1 MAYSKEKTLSSA
13 ARLKYI
19 ALLLFS
25 YALLLTAFGFR
36 LYEDASIPPWSAF
49 LKYPENFQRDNLAQQ
64 FARLPFSER
73 TVAGYL
79 YVPLI
84 DRWWLVPVVHAV
96 FSLLLLAGL
105 HRLSLSLI
113 GSSDWSW
120 VVVWLVLPGLYY
132 QHWGSNELYYPY
144 ITPSL
149 LAKSIGV
156 WVWVGLLQDRMA
168 LSAGALLL
176 AAAIHPSVGWQ
187 LGIFAAPLSISRP
200 RWKTALYAVALFLV
214 LVQTLLIGRGAWPPP
229 ESKSLW
235 ETVFLE
241 FRMGMHFSPTYF
253 KPKSHLLFVGLLLLA
268 LWISMRQRHSLRR
281 VFLLYA
287 LGLSAYVLNYYTIR
301 WEPLWYSQLS
311 RSTVWLKP
319 LALFVIAGYLRARI
333 PLRLSV
339 SPSMAVFLAGLGLL
353 IVYRL
358 AKSDTVGVHYL
369 QILRWAESP
378 PYRLGECARRVLPKE
393 ALIAAS
399 PSYEAQAAQF
409 FSMRSAFVRL
419 DAHLRTP
426 DAPAYRSRVKLLYGV
441 DPADGYPAWQT
452 LTSNGRAF
460 YDSMVMHHAALWQ
473 AAGITHFITETPG
486 LSLNYPCL
494 CRADNLALWALP
506 TAVARTGPEHSHIA
520 FRPPAGPEKLPLPDE
535 TAPPERLLPAAQTP
549 AHDKV
554 PEAPPAAPGPSS
566 DRP

>member
-1 MAYSKEKTLSSA
+1 MAYPEAQTLSA
-13 ARLKYI
+13 AAGLKYT

-25 YALLLTAFGFR
+25 YVLLLIALGLR
-36 LYEDASIPPWSAF
+36 ICEDASPPPWAAF
-49 LKYPENFQRDNLAQQ
+49 LKYPENFQKDDLARQ

-73 TVAGYL
+73 TIAAYL
-79 YVPLI
+79 YAPLI
-84 DRWWLVPVVHAV
+84 DRWWLVPVVHVV

-105 HRLSLSLI
+105 HRLSLSLV
-113 GSSDWSW
+113 GFSDWSW
-120 VVVWLVLPGLYY
+120 VGVWLVLPGLYY

-144 ITPSL
+144 PTPSL
-149 LAKSIGV
+149 LAKGIGV
-156 WVWVGLLQDRMA
+156 WVWVGLLRDRIGLA
-168 LSAGALLL
+168 AGALLL

-187 LGIFAAPLSISRP
+187 LGIFAAPLAFSSLR
-200 RWKTALYAVALFLV
+200 RKTALYAGALSLV
-214 LVQTLLIGRGAWPPP
+214 LGQTLLIGRWAWPPP

-235 ETVFLE
+235 ETIFLE

-253 KPKSHLLFVGLLLLA
+253 KPKSHFLFAGLLLLA
-268 LWISMRQRHSLRR
+268 LWISMRQKHSLRW

-287 LGLSAYVLNYYTIR
+287 LGLSAYVLNYYTLR

-319 LALFVIAGYLRARI
+319 LAVFVIVGYLRERFPI
-333 PLRLSV
+333 RVSLST
-339 SPSMAVFLAGLGLL
+339 SMAIFLAGLGLL
-353 IVYRL
+353 ILYRL
-358 AKSDTVGVHYL
+358 AKSDTVGVQYL

-378 PYRLGECARRVLPKE
+378 AYRVGQCARMVLPKE

-409 FSMRSAFVRL
+409 FSMRSAFLRL
-419 DAHLRTP
+419 DAHFRTP
-426 DAPAYRSRVKLLYGV
+426 EASIYRSRVKLLYGV
-441 DPADGYPAWQT
+441 DPAEGYPAWQE
-452 LTSNGRAF
+452 LTRNGRAF
-460 YDSMVMHHAALWQ
+460 YDSIAMHHAALWQ

-506 TAVARTGPEHSHIA
+506 TAVAHTGSEHSPIA
-520 FRPPAGPEKLPLPDE
+520 FRPPAEPEKLPLPDE
-535 TAPPERLLPAAQTP
+535 TAPPKKLLLAAQTP

-554 PEAPPAAPGPSS
+554 PEVPLAAPGLSP

>member
-25 YALLLTAFGFR
+25 YTLLLTAFGFR
-36 LYEDASIPPWSAF
+36 IYEDASIPPWSAF

-79 YVPLI
+79 YVLLI

-105 HRLSLSLI
+105 HQLSLSLI

-120 VVVWLVLPGLYY
+120 VAVWLVLPGLYH

-149 LAKSIGV
+149 LAKGIGV
-156 WVWVGLLQDRMA
+156 WVWVGLLKDRMVLA
-168 LSAGALLL
+168 VVALLL

-187 LGIFAAPLSISRP
+187 LGVFAAPLSLFHL
-200 RWKTALYAVALFLV
+200 RWKTVLYAGALSLV
-214 LVQTLLIGRGAWPPP
+214 MVQTLLIGRWAWPPP

-253 KPKSHLLFVGLLLLA
+253 KSKSHFLFAGLLILA
-268 LWISMRQRHSLRR
+268 LWISIRQKHSLRW

-287 LGLSAYVLNYYTIR
+287 LGLSAYVLNYYTIC
-301 WEPLWYSQLS
+301 WEPLWYSQLP

-319 LALFVIAGYLRARI
+319 LAVFVIAGYLRERI
-333 PLRLSV
+333 PLRLSL
-339 SPSMAVFLAGLGLL
+339 SISMAIFLAGLGLL

-378 PYRLGECARRVLPKE
+378 AYRLGQCARMVLPGE
-393 ALIAAS
+393 TLIAAS
-399 PSYEAQAAQF
+399 PSHEAQAAQF

-426 DAPAYRSRVKLLYGV
+426 DASAYRSRVQLLYGV
-441 DPADGYPAWQT
+441 DPADGYPAWKA
-452 LTSNGRAF
+452 LTRNGRAY
-460 YDSMVMHHAALWQ
+460 YDSIAMYHAALWQ
-473 AAGITHFITETPG
+473 AVGITHFITETPG
-486 LSLNYPCL
+486 LSPGYPCL
-494 CRADNLALWALP
+494 CRADNLALWAL
-506 TAVARTGPEHSHIA
+506 TNAAAHKGPEYSPIA
-520 FRPPAGPEKLPLPDE
+520 LRPQAEPEKLPLPAE
-535 TAPPERLLPAAQTP
+535 NAPLKRPLPAAQMQ
-549 AHDKV
+549 AHDKA
-554 PEAPPAAPGPSS
+554 PEAPFAAPGPSS